1 MDRIVL
7 VSTKMDNFPKNT
19 FDDIEDEDFRRILN
33 KCRRA
38 HELHNAALDKKE
50 TLTLRI
56 KALASTQSNLTGRR
70 KKWTQ
75 VLQKTRTE
83 VEVYGPNIRVDGK
96 TVRGALTGAKDAQEK
111 LDELEQ
117 QAHTIKAQLGD
128 LRKSLRELLL
138 NIASLSE
145 AYDTL
150 SLQYRKAQVG
160 WLSHISERQLKEVF
174 EQAQH
179 LLYQE
184 RMDDAQEWE

>member
-184 RMDDAQEWE
+184 RMDDAQEWG

>member
-75 VLQKTRTE
+75 VLQKTRSE

-145 AYDTL
+145 VYDTL